1 MTVHHD
7 RRTTAPVGRR
17 SARQQ
22 LRSRYRRSMRLVALG
37 AAIPGAGLIRTR
49 ARKVGWTIFVAFLL
63 SIGAIAYLV
72 SDRGVKGLGLYVL
85 SHPDLLQAGGVALA
99 AGGLIWCGSIVATAV
114 AARPEWLDRTRT
126 RVLAIFTTLMVA
138 LVGTGTYKGAE
149 VALITKDTIAGVFR
163 AQPLGAGQGAT
174 VVDEPN
180 VDPWRDTP
188 RVNILLMG
196 SDAGVGRTGTRP
208 DSMIVASIDTR
219 TGRSVLISVPRNFEW
234 APLPEDSPLRE
245 LWPEGTYGGSHD
257 APNCPR
263 KAADPADPC
272 AINAIW
278 TEVDQFRDSHP
289 DAYPDDEVPGR
300 TETRDVVGEVLGL
313 KIDHLVVIDLKG
325 FTELVNA
332 MGGLE
337 VNVKLGGFDGETPLP
352 YGQKYADGSYA
363 HYFDETGPQVLNGY
377 EALWYA
383 RTRAADSDDHRQQ
396 RQRCVVQ
403 AVVDQVDPATML
415 TKYASIARILQE
427 NVYTD
432 IPGQNLPAFAEL
444 VERVQKAKITSLG
457 FSGKNGFPY
466 SSNPDYELVRELV
479 QKAIN
484 PPKPTAKPKATPTTS
499 KTTPTTSKTTP
510 PDPSATATE
519 KPDVDECA

>member
-1 MTVHHD
+1 MTVHRD
-7 RRTTAPVGRR
+7 GRVTAPAGRGSVR
-17 SARQQ
+17 RQ
-22 LRSRYRRSMRLVALG
+22 LRRGYRRCMRLIVLG
-37 AAIPGAGLIRTR
+37 TAVPGAGLIRTR
-49 ARKVGWTIFVAFLL
+49 AKKVGWVILAVFLL
-63 SIGAIAYLV
+63 SIGAVAYVL
-72 SDRGVKGLGLYVL
+72 STRGVKGLGLYVL
-85 SHPDLLQAGGVALA
+85 GHPDLLQIAGVALA
-99 AGGLIWCGSIVATAV
+99 AAGLVWCGSIVATAV
-114 AARPEWLDRTRT
+114 AARPEWLDRSRT
-126 RVLAIFTTLMVA
+126 RVLAVLTTLMVA
-138 LVGTGTYKGAE
+138 LVGTGMYKGAE
-149 VALITKDTIAGVFR
+149 AALIAKDTIAGVFR
-163 AQPLGAGQGAT
+163 AQPLAAGHGAK
-174 VVDEPN
+174 VVNEPD

-196 SDAGVGRTGTRP
+196 SDAGIGRTGTRP

-219 TGRSVLISVPRNFEW
+219 TGRTVLISVPRNFEW

-278 TEVDQFRDSHP
+278 TEVEQFRESHP
-289 DAYPDDEVPGR
+289 EAYPDDEVPGR
-300 TETRDVVGEVLGL
+300 SETRDVVGEVLGL

-332 MGGLE
+332 MGGVE
-337 VNVKLGGFDGETPLP
+337 VNVKLGGVDANIPLP
-352 YGQKYADGSYA
+352 YGPKFADGTYK
-363 HYFDETGPQVLNGY
+363 HYFDEPGPRQLNGY

-403 AVVDQVDPATML
+403 AVVDQVDPTTML
-415 TKYASIARILQE
+415 TKYASIARILKE

-444 VERVQKAKITSLG
+444 VDRVQKAKITSLG
-457 FSGKNGFPY
+457 FSAKNGFPY

-479 QKAIN
+479 QKAIT
-484 PPKPTAKPKATPTTS
+484 PPKPKAKSQGTPTTS
-499 KTTPTTSKTTP
+499 KTTRPKPT
-510 PDPSATATE
+510 PSPTE
-519 KPDVDECA
+519 KPAVDECA